1 MSLSRRITSTHRG
14 YLYALIATICGS
26 LVYLF
31 SKAALNEISL
41 PAFGF
46 WWFILALFW
55 NTLFALHPKG
65 GFSIRSFTRRD
76 YQNLLLI
83 GVFELAATVSFYIA
97 IKITENPSVPSFLR
111 NLEYLFVT
119 LLGVWLLAERFSIKT
134 GVGAALILAGAFVI
148 SFRGADSLGFINAT
162 ALMMLIST
170 SLYAVR
176 TILVKK
182 HIGEMA
188 PVVLAINRAIFL
200 FLFSVLFIFIT
211 GDSLQ
216 IPLKAFLNVLA
227 GSFVGPFLTSI
238 FQYSSLK
245 YIPASRTA
253 IIQSTT
259 GLFVLTGALLMFGSF
274 PTPVQVTGGL
284 ITIAGVGV
292 MMGKKTKRLD

>member
-1 MSLSRRITSTHRG
+1 LNLKREINSTRRG

-46 WWFILALFW
+46 WWFMLALFW

-65 GFSIRSFTRRD
+65 GFSVRLFTRHD
-76 YQNLLLI
+76 YHNLLLI
-83 GVFELAATVSFYIA
+83 GIFELAATVSFYIA
-97 IKITENPSVPSFLR
+97 IKITDNPSVPSFLR

-119 LLGVWLLAERFSIKT
+119 LLGILLLSERFNIKT
-134 GVGAALILAGAFVI
+134 GAGAILILAGAFVV
-148 SFRGADSLGFINAT
+148 SFRGTDSLGFMNAT

-200 FLFSVLFIFIT
+200 FLFSLLFIFIS
-211 GDSLQ
+211 GDSIQ
-216 IPLKAFLNVLA
+216 IPLKAFLNILA

-259 GLFVLTGALLMFGSF
+259 GLFVLAGALLMFGSL

-284 ITIAGVGV
+284 ITITGVGV
-292 MMGKKTKRLD
+292 MMGKRTKSHD

>member
-1 MSLSRRITSTHRG
+1 MNIVLTSTRRG

-41 PAFGF
+41 ARFGF
-46 WWFILALFW
+46 WWFSLAIFW
-55 NTLFALHPKG
+55 NALFALHPKG
-65 GFSIRSFTRRD
+65 GFSIRSFTRHD
-76 YQNLLLI
+76 YHNLLLI
-83 GVFELAATVSFYIA
+83 GIFELAATVTFYTA
-97 IKITENPSVPSFLR
+97 IKVTANPAVPGFLR

-119 LLGVWLLAERFSIKT
+119 LLGIWLLAERFSIKT
-134 GVGAALILAGAFVI
+134 GAGAALILAGAFVI
-148 SFRGADSLGFINAT
+148 SFRGTTSSGFMSTT
-162 ALMMLIST
+162 ALLMFVST
-170 SLYAVR
+170 SFYAVR

-182 HIGEMA
+182 HIREIA
-188 PVVLAINRAIFL
+188 PVVLALNRAFFL
-200 FLFSVLFIFIT
+200 FFFALVFIFIT
-211 GDSLQ
+211 GDAVR
-216 IPLKAFLNVLA
+216 IPLKPFLNILA

-292 MMGKKTKRLD
+292 MMGKRTKSHD